1 MAPAEDSLRAALE
14 DRLRFETLIA
24 DLSAQFVNLD
34 SDLIDGAIQDA
45 QRRIVEALDLDRS
58 SLFQFSEDEAELVFT
73 HYWSRP
79 GFPAPPLTTHPT
91 TLFPWA
97 TGRILKG
104 EMICFSSVTELPP
117 DVADRENMMRIGTKS
132 NVTVPLIVSG
142 RVVGALA
149 FGAMRAERPWP
160 ADVLNRL
167 CLVGQ
172 VFANALARKLTET
185 ELRRVLAENA
195 RLRDRLTSEN
205 AYLRNEAKTRRGSR
219 EISGENPV
227 MRQVQEQIEQVAPTG
242 ATVLLLGET
251 GTGKELIASAIHD
264 RSPRA
269 GRPMVRV
276 NCAAIPESL
285 IESELFGRE
294 KGAYTG
300 ATTRQIGRFE
310 VAEDSTIFL
319 DEVGELPAEVQV
331 KLLRVLQER
340 QIERLG
346 SSRPIDISVRVIAAT
361 NRDLELAIAEGK
373 FREDLYY
380 RLNVFPI
387 NVPPLRERPEDIPT
401 LAWSFVQEFSKAL
414 GKRIE
419 SIPKE
424 QIVVL
429 QRYPW
434 PGNVRELRNVIERA
448 VIVSTG
454 PRLVVEPPR
463 TRLGAPRRSVRLAE
477 VERDHIRAVLE
488 KAGWR
493 VRGHGGAAELLGLKP
508 STLEGRMTK
517 LEIRRPPH

>member
-1 MAPAEDSLRAALE
+1 MAQTDDRLRAALE
-14 DRLRFETLIA
+14 DRLRFETLIT
-24 DLSAQFVNLD
+24 DLSARFVNLD
-34 SDLIDGAIQDA
+34 PDLIDGAIQDA
-45 QRRIVEALDLDRS
+45 QRLLVDALDLDRS
-58 SLFQFSEDEAELVFT
+58 SLFQFSDDRAGLTFT

-79 GFPAPPLTTHPT
+79 GFPPPPMNANPAE
-91 TLFPWA
+91 LFPWA
-97 TGRILKG
+97 TAQILKG
-104 EMICFSSVTELPP
+104 EMISFSSVNELPP
-117 DVADRENMMRIGTKS
+117 DVPDRENMVRIGTKS
-132 NVTVPLIVSG
+132 NVTLPLVASG
-142 RVVGALA
+142 RVVGALTFA
-149 FGAMRAERPWP
+149 SMRAERPWP
-160 ADVLNRL
+160 AEIINRL
-167 CLVGQ
+167 SVVGQ

-205 AYLRNEAKTRRGSR
+205 VYLRSEAKARRGSR
-219 EISGENPV
+219 EITGESLA
-227 MRQVQEQIEQVAPTG
+227 MRRVQEQIEQVAPTG
-242 ATVLLLGET
+242 STVLLFGET
-251 GTGKELIASAIHD
+251 GTGKELIAAAIHD

-269 GRPMVRV
+269 GRAMVRV
-276 NCAAIPESL
+276 NCAAIPAGL

-310 VAEDSTIFL
+310 VADDSTIFL
-319 DEVGELPAEVQV
+319 DEVGELPGDVQV
-331 KLLRVLQER
+331 KLLRVLEER

-346 SSRPIDISVRVIAAT
+346 SSRPVDISVRVIAAT
-361 NRDLELAIAEGK
+361 NRDLERAVADRT

-387 NVPPLRERPEDIPT
+387 TVPPLRERLEDIPILT
-401 LAWSFVQEFSKAL
+401 WSFVKEFAKAL

-419 SIPKE
+419 SISKE
-424 QIVVL
+424 QILAL
-429 QRYPW
+429 QRYGW

-463 TRLGAPRRSVRLAE
+463 ARLGTTRRSVRLAE

-488 KAGWR
+488 RAGWR
-493 VRGHGGAAELLGLKP
+493 VRGRGGAAELLGLKP

-517 LEIRRPPH
+517 LEIRRPRH

>member
-1 MAPAEDSLRAALE
+1 MAHPDDSLRAALE

-34 SDLIDGAIQDA
+34 SDLIDGAIQEA
-45 QRRIVEALDLDRS
+45 QRRLVEALDLDRS
-58 SLFQFSEDEAELVFT
+58 TLFQVADDGSGLVFT

-79 GFPAPPLTTHPT
+79 GLPPPPALVDPAR
-91 TLFPWA
+91 LFPWA
-97 TGRILKG
+97 TAQILKG
-104 EMICFSSVTELPP
+104 ELVSFSSVAELPADTP
-117 DVADRENMMRIGTKS
+117 DRESMMRIGTRS
-132 NVTVPLIVSG
+132 NVTLPLVVSG
-142 RVVGALA
+142 RVIGALA
-149 FGAMRAERPWP
+149 FGSLRTERKWTPEII
-160 ADVLNRL
+160 NRL
-167 CLVGQ
+167 TVVGQ
-172 VFANALARKLTET
+172 VFVNALARKLTET
-185 ELRRVLAENA
+185 ELRSVLAENA
-195 RLRDRLTSEN
+195 RLRERLTNEN
-205 AYLRNEAKTRRGSR
+205 VYLRGEVKARRGSR
-219 EISGENPV
+219 EITGESPV
-227 MRQVQEQIEQVAPTG
+227 MHRVMDQIDQVAPTG

-251 GTGKELIASAIHD
+251 GTGKELIAAAIHE

-269 GRPMVRV
+269 GRAMVRV
-276 NCAAIPESL
+276 NCAAIPQGL

-310 VAEDSTIFL
+310 VADDSTIFL
-319 DEVGELPAEVQV
+319 DEVGELPGDLQV

-361 NRDLELAIAEGK
+361 NRDLERAVADGT

-387 NVPPLRERPEDIPT
+387 TVPPLRERPEDIPI
-401 LAWSFVQEFSKAL
+401 LAWSFVTEFGRAL

-424 QIVVL
+424 QIRAL
-429 QRYPW
+429 QRYAW

-454 PRLVVEPPR
+454 PRLLVEPPR
-463 TRLGAPRRSVRLAE
+463 ARLNTTRRHVRLAD
-477 VERDHIRAVLE
+477 VERAHIRAVLE
-488 KAGWR
+488 EAHWR
-493 VRGHGGAAELLGLKP
+493 VRGRGGAAELLGLKP

-517 LEIRRPPH
+517 LEISRPRR

>member
-1 MAPAEDSLRAALE
+1 MAKTDDPLRAELE
-14 DRLRFETLIA
+14 DRLRFERLIA
-24 DLSAQFVNLD
+24 DLSAEFVNLD
-34 SDLIDGAIQDA
+34 TDLIDGAIQDA

-58 SLFQFSEDEAELVFT
+58 TLFQFSDDDAELLFT

-79 GFPAPPLTTHPT
+79 GLPPPPLMPSPT
-91 TLFPWA
+91 GLFPWA
-97 TGRILKG
+97 VNKILKG
-104 EMICFSSVTELPP
+104 EMVCFSSVNELPP
-117 DVADRENMMRIGTKS
+117 EGPDRENIVSIGTKS

-142 RVVGALA
+142 RVVGAVA
-149 FGAMRAERPWP
+149 FGAMREERQWTP
-160 ADVLNRL
+160 DLINRL
-167 CLVGQ
+167 SAVGQ
-172 VFANALARKLTET
+172 VFANALARKRAEA

-195 RLRDRLTSEN
+195 HLRDRLT
-205 AYLRNEAKTRRGSR
+205 
-219 EISGENPV
+219 GENIYLQHEMKARHGPRDITGSSPAV
-227 MRQVQEQIEQVAPTG
+227 RRVLQQIDQVAPAA

-251 GTGKELIASAIHD
+251 GTGKELIAAAIHE

-276 NCAAIPESL
+276 NCAAIPVAL

-300 ATTRQIGRFE
+300 ATSRQIGRFE
-310 VAEDSTIFL
+310 VADGSTIFL
-319 DEVGELPAEVQV
+319 DEVGELPGDVQV

-346 SSRPIDISVRVIAAT
+346 SSRPIDIDVRVIAAT
-361 NRDLELAIAEGK
+361 NRDLERAVADRT

-387 NVPPLRERPEDIPT
+387 TVPPLRERPEDIPT
-401 LAWSFVQEFSKAL
+401 LAWSFVNEFAKAL

-424 QIVVL
+424 QLLTL
-429 QRYPW
+429 QRYAW

-454 PRLVVEPPR
+454 PRLIVEPPR
-463 TRLGAPRRSVRLAE
+463 TRATATRRSLRLAD
-477 VERDHIRAVLE
+477 VEREHIQAVLE
-488 KAGWR
+488 KTGWR
-493 VRGHGGAAELLGLKP
+493 VRGTAGAAELLGLKP
-508 STLEGRMTK
+508 STLEGRMAK
-517 LEIRRPPH
+517 LEIHRPQH

>member
-1 MAPAEDSLRAALE
+1 MAKADDSLRAVLE

-24 DLSAQFVNLD
+24 DLSARFVNLD
-34 SDLIDGAIQDA
+34 SDLIDGVIQDA
-45 QRRIVEALDLDRS
+45 QRRLVEALDLDRS
-58 SLFQFSEDEAELVFT
+58 SLFQFSDNGAEVVFT

-79 GFPAPPLTTHPT
+79 GFPPPPRTSNPAELY
-91 TLFPWA
+91 PWA
-97 TGRILKG
+97 TARIRNG
-104 EMICFSSVTELPP
+104 EMLCFSSVNELPP
-117 DVADRENMMRIGTKS
+117 DILDRENIVRMGTKS
-132 NVTVPLIVSG
+132 NVTLPLIVSG
-142 RVVGALA
+142 RVIGALA
-149 FGAMRAERPWP
+149 FGSMRAERPWTP
-160 ADVLNRL
+160 DVLNRL
-167 CLVGQ
+167 SVVAQ
-172 VFANALARKLTET
+172 VFANALARQRTEA
-185 ELRRVLAENA
+185 ELRTVLAENA
-195 RLRDRLTSEN
+195 RLRDRLTGEN
-205 AYLRNEAKTRRGSR
+205 VYLRNEIKARRGR
-219 EISGENPV
+219 EITGESLV
-227 MRQVQEQIEQVAPTG
+227 MRRVLEQIEQVAPAA

-251 GTGKELIASAIHD
+251 GTGKELIAAAIHE

-269 GRPMVRV
+269 GHAMVRV
-276 NCAAIPESL
+276 NCAAIPGAL

-310 VAEDSTIFL
+310 VADESTIFL
-319 DEVGELPAEVQV
+319 DEVGELPGDVQV

-346 SSRPIDISVRVIAAT
+346 SPRPIDINVRIIAAS
-361 NRDLELAIAEGK
+361 NRDLERAVAEGT

-387 NVPPLRERPEDIPT
+387 LVPPLRERPDDIPILT
-401 LAWSFVQEFSKAL
+401 WSFVDEFAKAL

-424 QIVVL
+424 QLLAL
-429 QRYPW
+429 QRYAW

-454 PRLVVEPPR
+454 PRLIVEPPR
-463 TRLGAPRRSVRLAE
+463 ARFNAARRSVRLAD

-508 STLEGRMTK
+508 STLEGRMAK
-517 LEIRRPPH
+517 LEIRRPRH

>member
-1 MAPAEDSLRAALE
+1 MAPADDSLRAALE

-58 SLFQFSEDEAELVFT
+58 SLFQFSEDGTELVFT
-73 HYWSRP
+73 HYWSQP
-79 GFPAPPLTTHPT
+79 GFPPPLFTTNPT
-91 TLFPWA
+91 ERFPWA
-97 TGRILKG
+97 TARILKG
-104 EMICFSSVTELPP
+104 ETLCFSSVTELPP
-117 DVADRENMMRIGTKS
+117 DTPDRENMVRAGTKS
-132 NVTVPLIVSG
+132 NVTIPLIVSG
-142 RVVGALA
+142 RVVGAVA

-160 ADVLNRL
+160 ADVVNRL
-167 CLVGQ
+167 SLVGQ

-195 RLRDRLTSEN
+195 RLRDRLTGEN
-205 AYLRNEAKTRRGSR
+205 AYLRNEARARRGLR
-219 EISGENPV
+219 EITGESSV
-227 MRQVQEQIEQVAPTG
+227 IRHVQELIEQVAPTG

-251 GTGKELIASAIHD
+251 GTGKELIAAAIHD

-276 NCAAIPESL
+276 NCAAIPAGL

-319 DEVGELPAEVQV
+319 DEVGELPADVQV

-346 SSRPIDISVRVIAAT
+346 SSRPIDIDVRVVAAT
-361 NRDLELAIAEGK
+361 NRDLERAVAEGT

-387 NVPPLRERPEDIPT
+387 VVPPLRERAEDIPI

-424 QIVVL
+424 QIVTL
-429 QRYPW
+429 QRYAW

-463 TRLGAPRRSVRLAE
+463 ARLGTPRRSVRLAE
-477 VERDHIRAVLE
+477 VERDHIRAILE

-508 STLEGRMTK
+508 STLEGRMAK
-517 LEIRRPPH
+517 LEIRRPSQ